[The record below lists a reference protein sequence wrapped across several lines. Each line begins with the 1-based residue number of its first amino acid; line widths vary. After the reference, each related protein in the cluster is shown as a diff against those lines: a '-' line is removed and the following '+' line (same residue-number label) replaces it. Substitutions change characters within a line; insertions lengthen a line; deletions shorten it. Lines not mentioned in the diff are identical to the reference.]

1 MDSDAKQKTINNIK
15 TILNYSCYKI
25 PLCIIL
31 EGLVIAL
38 SVSDCCHFFKILC
51 WVRDHSGLGC
61 LYGLNLGRLGFQ
73 FNKAQFCLRVFL
85 TARRISPA
93 KDKWIQEGVK
103 ENNSCCKVITNSYCQ
118 CVSRKFL
125 HENHRMKWKIKDHEQ
140 TININYSN
148 SRFSTFEHVYR
159 VALTDTLLLLAN
171 LALMFTDDL
180 KYLQGA
186 QGCNKKCQK

>member
-1 MDSDAKQKTINNIK
+1 MRNKKTINNIK

-73 FNKAQFCLRVFL
+73 FNKAQFFLRVVL
-85 TARRISPA
+85 TARRIS
-93 KDKWIQEGVK
+93 
-103 ENNSCCKVITNSYCQ
+103 
-118 CVSRKFL
+118 
-125 HENHRMKWKIKDHEQ
+125 
-140 TININYSN
+140 
-148 SRFSTFEHVYR
+148 
-159 VALTDTLLLLAN
+159 AN
-171 LALMFTDDL
+171 LQQKTSGFKKEL
-180 KYLQGA
+180 KKTTVSA
-186 QGCNKKCQK
+186 KS